1 MFPLSRPF
9 RQGLA
14 TAALVVLTVLPT
26 VFVAFYAWRINRP
39 GHVRD
44 VEITLGRRLGMQVT
58 LDQAVYPRPGEVV
71 YRGIVLRR
79 EEPRSKGL
87 VELARAKTLRLVSAG
102 RELTVHAE
110 DLTLVGETPQE
121 AMATVDALLQR
132 SGELPFD
139 RVNLTVPSCK
149 IELGDGLVFSARD
162 VAGSF
167 QADPTE
173 PKLSLAYRLVEADSK
188 TRCEMVLGRD
198 RSTDP
203 VRTTLALKTL
213 EGPPISARVLNVFF
227 DATGWMGDDAKMV
240 GSLDLRR
247 SGSREWEGEFQGD
260 LLDID
265 LAALVDRRF
274 PSHRLAGS
282 ARVAVET
289 ARWGERPGQ
298 GAGWIE
304 AKGRLSAGQ
313 GIVGADLLAALA
325 REMRFRLDQRTS
337 RIDPRKTELEFGALG
352 MAFDMRAD
360 GEIHLAGSLGNE
372 YPPEAVLA
380 GGANAMAYAPR
391 GAANVHGLIKT
402 LVPVADAQSGTL
414 VPLTAQSRLLLH
426 LPAPPDI
433 VRPARTMDAN

>member
-26 VFVAFYAWRINRP
+26 VLVSVYAWRVNRP

-44 VEITLGRRLGMQVT
+44 LEITLGRQLGMQVT
-58 LDQAVYPRPGEVV
+58 LDRAIYPRPGEIV

-87 VELARAKTLRLVSAG
+87 VELARAGTIRLISSG

-110 DLTLVGETPQE
+110 DMTLVGESPQE

-132 SGELPFD
+132 SGELPYD

-149 IELGDGLVFSARD
+149 IELGDGLTFSVQD
-162 VAGSF
+162 IAGAF
-167 QADPTE
+167 KADPVE
-173 PKLSLAYRLVEADSK
+173 PKLSVAYRLVEADSK
-188 TRCEMVLGRD
+188 TRCELVLGRD
-198 RSTDP
+198 RSVDP
-203 VRTTLALKTL
+203 VRTSLAFKTL
-213 EGPPISARVLNVFF
+213 EGLPLSARALNVFF
-227 DATGWMGDDAKMV
+227 DATGWMGDDAKMA
-240 GSLDLRR
+240 GSLVLRR
-247 SGSREWEGEFQGD
+247 SGTREWEGEFNGD

-265 LAALVDRRF
+265 LGALVDRRF

-282 ARVAVET
+282 ARLAVET

-298 GAGWIE
+298 GPGWIE

-313 GIVGADLLAALA
+313 GVVGADLLAALA
-325 REMRFRLDQRTS
+325 REMRFRLDQRAG

-360 GEIHLAGSLGNE
+360 GEIHLTGSLGNE
-372 YPPEAVLA
+372 YPPEAVMA

-391 GAANVHGLIKT
+391 GAASVHGLIKT
-402 LVPVADAQSGTL
+402 LVPVAEAQAGAL
-414 VPLTAQSRLLLH
+414 VPLTAESRVLLR
-426 LPAPPDI
+426 LPAPPDA
-433 VRPARTMDAN
+433 VRPSRTMDAN